1 MDQSLIEEK
10 LEALQRCIRRIEE
23 KRPSAAK
30 ILATDSDLQDIIS
43 LNLTRAVQICV
54 DIAAHIIAD
63 HNIPAPQTMSQAFEV
78 LADLN
83 VINSSLAD
91 RMKKSV
97 GFRNIA
103 VHNYQAI
110 DWQIVYNISTKNLE
124 DFRGFAKAV
133 SKLID

>member
-83 VINSSLAD
+83 VINSSLAG

-110 DWQIVYNISTKNLE
+110 DWQIVYNISTKYLE
-124 DFRGFAKAV
+124 DFRSFAKAV